1 KRIDMEKSKGTAETQ
16 AELARS
22 EVGITIKSNN
32 ATARKA
38 EADGEAEFISKT
50 GAAKAAEVR
59 AIGLA
64 NAEAYQKQV
73 DALGQGP
80 TALVNA
86 IGSLSKSVTPFMP
99 NILVTSGNGQGT
111 AFEGLAATLMGLF
124 SKSSA
129 PTPSAETDAT
139 TVVPR
144 SGE

>member
-1 KRIDMEKSKGTAETQ
+1 MEKSKGTAEIQ

-59 AIGLA
+59 AVGLA

-86 IGSLSKSVTPFMP
+86 ISALSNSSVPFMP
-99 NILVTSGNGQGT
+99 NNLVTGGRGQGG
-111 AFEGLAATLMGLF
+111 FSFFLFLASCLSNQFAL
-124 SKSSA
+124 
-129 PTPSAETDAT
+129 
-139 TVVPR
+139 
-144 SGE
+144 SGKRYAVDRC